1 MNNEQVSLLP
11 LSKDTEDETLVKS
24 LFLQPSTLRYWFQ
37 PPFANEDELTQFID
51 THIKADD
58 VVSMTI
64 NVTESGMAERQIKVG
79 LVEVIDIDQIARCGE
94 IEITLLDRQQGH
106 GYAQIAFQQMID
118 LMFKTYNMHKLYLY
132 VDVENAPAVHIYK
145 KLGFETEGT
154 IKDQFYSM
162 GSYHDAYYMG
172 LTRSSYE
179 NK

>member
-1 MNNEQVSLLP
+1 MLNEQVNLLP
-11 LSKDTEDETLVKS
+11 LSKDTEDENLVRN
-24 LFLQPSTLRYWFQ
+24 LFLQPSTLRYWFR

-79 LVEVIDIDQIARCGE
+79 LVEVIDIDQIARVGE
-94 IEITLLDRQQGH
+94 IEITMLDKQQGH

-118 LMFKTYNMHKLYLY
+118 HMFQIYNMHKLYLY
-132 VDVENAPAVHIYK
+132 VDVENAAAVHIYK

-154 IKDQFYSM
+154 IKDQFYAM

-172 LTRSSYE
+172 LTRTNYD
-179 NK
+179 K